1 MSKKPAP
8 KKPES
13 KRPAPKRS
21 EGAGK
26 PAAKAA
32 PKDTPR
38 KATAKEITAASAPA
52 SAPSVPAPEAP
63 KPSATPPQPAAAS
76 PATGYVQLAP
86 GDPAPWFKQRSTSNP
101 SYVFDTAAGRW
112 IVLCFF
118 GTASDPASRAALA
131 ALAANRDLFDDT
143 RASFFGVSVDPRDE
157 AEGRVAESMPG
168 LRFFWDFDG
177 AVARAYGAV
186 PRDATPAKG
195 AVAMRRFWLVLDP
208 TLRVARVF
216 PFRPDGTE
224 AAELFAWLRGLPAPG
239 AHAGFDVQAPVLILP
254 NVFEAEFCRRLI
266 GLYEAKG
273 GTASGFMREV
283 EGKTVVVSDPKH
295 KLRRDYVIED
305 PEVIRQTQLR
315 IQRRVVPEIL
325 KVHQF
330 HANRMERYLVACY
343 ADEDGGHFRAHR
355 DNTTKGTAHRRF
367 AVSINLNDD
376 FSGGEVSFPE
386 YGPRGFKM
394 PVGGACVFSCS
405 LLHQVAPVTA
415 GKRYAFLPFLYDDA
429 AAKIREAN
437 NQFLGEGVGEYKAR

>member
-1 MSKKPAP
+1 MSKKPAKP
-8 KKPES
+8 KKAA
-13 KRPAPKRS
+13 AP
-21 EGAGK
+21 
-26 PAAKAA
+26 KAA
-32 PKDTPR
+32 PKAAAR
-38 KATAKEITAASAPA
+38 KAAAESAAAGEPVAASAPQESTRQEPA
-52 SAPSVPAPEAP
+52 RKAATPSPAPAG
-63 KPSATPPQPAAAS
+63 PAA
-76 PATGYVQLAP
+76 GYVVLAP

-118 GTASDPASRAALA
+118 GTAGDPASQAALA
-131 ALAANRDLFDDT
+131 ALGANRDLFDDL
-143 RASFFGVSVDPRDE
+143 RASFFGISLDPRDE
-157 AEGRVAESMPG
+157 AEKRVAESLPG

-208 TLRVARVF
+208 TLRVTRVF
-216 PFRPDGTE
+216 PFRPDGAET
-224 AAELFAWLRGLPAPG
+224 AELFAYLRRLPLPG
-239 AHAGFDVQAPVLILP
+239 AHAGFEVQAPVLILP
-254 NVFEAEFCRRLI
+254 NVFEPDFCRRLV
-266 GLYEAKG
+266 GLYQAKG

-283 EGKTVVVSDPKH
+283 EGKTVVISDPKH
-295 KLRRDYVIED
+295 KRRRDYVIED

-330 HANRMERYLVACY
+330 HASRMERYLVACY
-343 ADEDGGHFRAHR
+343 SDADGGHFRAHR

-376 FSGGEVSFPE
+376 FAGGEISFPE

-405 LLHQVAPVTA
+405 LLHQVSAVTA
-415 GKRYAFLPFLYDDA
+415 GQRYAFLPFLYDDA

-437 NQFLGEGVGEYKAR
+437 NQFLGEGVAEYKAE